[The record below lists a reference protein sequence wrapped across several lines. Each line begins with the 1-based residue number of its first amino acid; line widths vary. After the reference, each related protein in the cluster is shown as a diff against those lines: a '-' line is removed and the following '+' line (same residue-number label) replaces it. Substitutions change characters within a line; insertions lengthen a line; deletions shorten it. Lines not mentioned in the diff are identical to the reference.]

1 MPKYKNQNGSAN
13 SRRTGSA
20 RPQRRASAAQP
31 NSVGT
36 QENPAP
42 SQEAQGRSSAALAT
56 SAAPQESNVIEL
68 PSNLTVRDLGQA
80 LGVSPI
86 EVMKKL
92 ISYGIMANINQPVDY
107 ETAAIVAS
115 EMGFETREQKAEE
128 EEVAEVPVAQKP
140 SWRDV
145 QDERREDLRPRPPVV
160 TVMGHVDH
168 GKTSLLDAIRNANVV
183 DGEAGGIT
191 QHIGAYQVELEGKK
205 ITFLDTPGHE
215 AFTAMRAR
223 GAQAT
228 DIVILVVAADDG
240 VQPQTKEAIAHA
252 KAAQVPIVVALNKI
266 DKPDANPEVV
276 KRQLAD
282 LDLVVEEWGG
292 NVICVPVSAKKRMNI
307 AELLENVLLVAD
319 VAELQANPFRPAT
332 GVVVESRLDKSRGPL
347 ATLLVQ
353 RGTLRVG
360 DNLVIG
366 ELAGRVRAMFDDKG
380 KAATE
385 AEPSMPVMIMG
396 LSEVPKAGDL
406 FEVADDER
414 TARTIAYERA
424 QTRQQTTAA
433 PIRVTLEEVFARM
446 QEGKAKELNLI
457 LKSDVQGSKEPIES
471 SLEKLCTDDLKVR
484 ILHSAIGN
492 IGEADI
498 MLASASSAIV
508 IGFNVAVDSG
518 ARSLADQQGVDIRL
532 YNIIYQLVDDVQK
545 ALSGMLEPTYQ
556 EVVTGHAEV
565 RAVFNISKRGKIAG
579 CYMTDGQAT
588 RSSIA
593 RVKRAGQ
600 VLFEGR
606 LASLKRFTEDVKE
619 VNTGF
624 EFGAGFEKYEDFQVG
639 DVLEFYKKER
649 VLSPAL

>member
-1 MPKYKNQNGSAN
+1 MARDKSQNGSKAN
-13 SRRTGSA
+13 RQGGPA
-20 RPQRRASAAQP
+20 RP
-31 NSVGT
+31 
-36 QENPAP
+36 NPAGAQHKSAP
-42 SQEAQGRSSAALAT
+42 AQGAQGRGSTEPLQSAPPPESAA
-56 SAAPQESNVIEL
+56 IEL
-68 PSNLTVRDLGQA
+68 PSNITVRDLGQA

-92 ISYGIMANINQPVDY
+92 ISFGIMANINQLVDY

-115 EMGFETREQKAEE
+115 EMGFETREQKVEE
-128 EEVAEVPVAQKP
+128 EEVVEVAAAAQKP

-145 QDERREDLRPRPPVV
+145 QDEKPEDLRSRPPVV

-191 QHIGAYQVELEGKK
+191 QHIGAYQVELQGKK

-252 KAAQVPIVVALNKI
+252 KAAQVPIVIALNKI

-292 NVICVPVSAKKRMNI
+292 NVICVPVSAKKRINI
-307 AELLENVLLVAD
+307 EDLLENVLLVAD
-319 VAELQANPFRPAT
+319 VAELQANPFRSAT

-366 ELAGRVRAMFDDKG
+366 DLAGRIRAMFDDRG
-380 KAATE
+380 KAITE
-385 AEPSMPVMIMG
+385 AEPSMPAMIMG
-396 LSEVPKAGDL
+396 LGEVPKAGDL
-406 FEVADDER
+406 FEVVDDER
-414 TARTIAYERA
+414 TARAMAYERTQA
-424 QTRQQTTAA
+424 RQQATAA
-433 PIRVTLEEVFARM
+433 PNKVTLEEVFARM
-446 QEGKAKELNLI
+446 QEGKAKELNII

-492 IGEADI
+492 IGESDI

-508 IGFNVAVDSG
+508 IGFNVSVDAG
-518 ARSLADQQGVDIRL
+518 ARALADQQGVDIRL

-545 ALSGMLEPTYQ
+545 ALTGMLEPTYQ

-579 CYMTDGQAT
+579 CYMMDGQGT
-588 RSSIA
+588 RSSIV

-606 LASLKRFTEDVKE
+606 LGSLKRFTEDVKE
-619 VNTGF
+619 VNAGF

-649 VLSPAL
+649 V

>member
-1 MPKYKNQNGSAN
+1 MARNKNQNGSAA
-13 SRRTGSA
+13 SRRGGSA
-20 RPQRRASAAQP
+20 HPR
-31 NSVGT
+31 
-36 QENPAP
+36 PAP
-42 SQEAQGRSSAALAT
+42 AQEAQGRGSTVTAKPAL
-56 SAAPQESNVIEL
+56 PQEPNVIEL
-68 PSNLTVRDLGQA
+68 PSNITVRDLGQA

-92 ISYGIMANINQPVDY
+92 ISFGIMANINQLVDY

-115 EMGFETREQKAEE
+115 EMGFETREQKVEE
-128 EEVAEVPVAQKP
+128 EETVEVPAAAQKP

-145 QDERREDLRPRPPVV
+145 QDEKPEDLRSRPPVV

-168 GKTSLLDAIRNANVV
+168 GKTSLLDAIRDANVV

-191 QHIGAYQVELEGKK
+191 QHIGAYQVELQGKK

-240 VQPQTKEAIAHA
+240 VQPQTREAIAHA
-252 KAAQVPIVVALNKI
+252 KAAQVPIVIALNKI

-292 NVICVPVSAKKRMNI
+292 NVICVPVSAKKRTNI
-307 AELLENVLLVAD
+307 EDLLENVLLVAD
-319 VAELQANPFRPAT
+319 VAELQANPFRPAM

-366 ELAGRVRAMFDDKG
+366 EIAGRIRAMFDDRG
-380 KAATE
+380 KAVTE
-385 AEPSMPVMIMG
+385 AEPSMPAMIMG

-406 FEVADDER
+406 FEVVDDER
-414 TARTIAYERA
+414 TARAMAYERS
-424 QTRQQTTAA
+424 QTRQQAVAA
-433 PIRVTLEEVFARM
+433 PNKVTLEEVFARM
-446 QEGKAKELNLI
+446 QEGKAKELNII

-492 IGEADI
+492 IGESDI

-508 IGFNVAVDSG
+508 IGFNVSIDAG
-518 ARSLADQQGVDIRL
+518 ARSLADQQGVDVRL

-545 ALSGMLEPTYQ
+545 ALTGMLEPTYQ

-579 CYMTDGQAT
+579 CYMVDGQAT
-588 RSSIA
+588 RSSIV

-606 LASLKRFTEDVKE
+606 LGSLKRFTEDVKE
-619 VNTGF
+619 VNVGF

-649 VLSPAL
+649 V

>member
-1 MPKYKNQNGSAN
+1 MANNNRQNRSNNGS
-13 SRRTGSA
+13 RTASGK
-20 RPQRRASAAQP
+20 PQRAGGSSSRSASSSTQNRPAA
-31 NSVGT
+31 
-36 QENPAP
+36 
-42 SQEAQGRSSAALAT
+42 SQEATARSAA
-56 SAAPQESNVIEL
+56 APEKPAVPSEPAVIEL
-68 PSNLTVRDLGQA
+68 PSSMTVRDLGHV

-92 ISYGIMANINQPVDY
+92 ISFGIMANINQLIDY

-128 EEVAEVPVAQKP
+128 EEIAEIPLTAQKP

-145 QDERREDLRPRPPVV
+145 QDERPEDLRPRPPVV

-191 QHIGAYQVELEGKK
+191 QHIGAYQVELQGKK

-266 DKPDANPEVV
+266 DKPDANPDVV
-276 KRQLAD
+276 KRQLSE

-292 NVICVPVSAKKRMNI
+292 TVICVPVSAKKRLNI
-307 AELLENVLLVAD
+307 EDLLENVLLVAD
-319 VAELQANPFRPAT
+319 VAELRANPFRPAT
-332 GVVVESRLDKSRGPL
+332 GVVVESRLDKGRGPL

-385 AEPSMPVMIMG
+385 AAPSAPVVILG
-396 LSEVPKAGDL
+396 LSEVPRAGEL
-406 FEVADDER
+406 FEVAEDER
-414 TARTIAYERA
+414 TARTIANERT
-424 QTRQQTTAA
+424 QNRQQTTVA

-471 SLEKLCTDDLKVR
+471 SLEKICTDDLKVR

-492 IGEADI
+492 IGESDI

-508 IGFNVAVDSG
+508 IGFNVAVDAG

-532 YNIIYQLVDDVQK
+532 YNIIYQLVEDVQK
-545 ALSGMLEPTYQ
+545 ALSGMLEPTYAD
-556 EVVTGHAEV
+556 VVTGHAEV
-565 RAVFNISKRGKIAG
+565 RVVFNISKRGKIAG
-579 CYMTDGQAT
+579 CYMTDGQAM
-588 RSSIA
+588 RNSIA
-593 RVKRAGQ
+593 RVKREGQ

-606 LASLKRFTEDVKE
+606 LSSLKRFTEDVKE
-619 VNTGF
+619 VSTGF

-639 DVLEFYKKER
+639 DILEFYKKER
-649 VLSPAL
+649 V